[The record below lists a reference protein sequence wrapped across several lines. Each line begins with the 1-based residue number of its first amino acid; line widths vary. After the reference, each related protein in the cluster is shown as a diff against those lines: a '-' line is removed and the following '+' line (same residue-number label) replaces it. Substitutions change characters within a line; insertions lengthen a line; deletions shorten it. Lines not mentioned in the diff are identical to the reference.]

1 MSDFSRISNE
11 SQEERVDMGLPL
23 PGWYE
28 TLPSAAFITHSGK
41 GDAFP
46 LTSAVSW
53 SVFPNTS
60 TWDEVK
66 GHFKDSIHGHFTLGV
81 FSFKFF
87 RPRSWGPFSKALLMM
102 TFFSV
107 KKKNYIE
114 QIIGKGIRLF
124 GRCLSNSRK

>member
-81 FSFKFF
+81 FSFKLFQTTKL
-87 RPRSWGPFSKALLMM
+87 GPFQQSIVNDDIFLC
-102 TFFSV
+102 
-107 KKKNYIE
+107 KKK
-114 QIIGKGIRLF
+114 LH
-124 GRCLSNSRK
+124 